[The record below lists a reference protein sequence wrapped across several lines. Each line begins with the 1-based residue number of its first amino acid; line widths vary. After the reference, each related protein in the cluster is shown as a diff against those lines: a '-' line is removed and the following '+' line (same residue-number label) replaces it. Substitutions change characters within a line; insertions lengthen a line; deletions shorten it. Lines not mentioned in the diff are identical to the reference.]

1 MFTKE
6 KKKKQMINSKT
17 WKVIVQYIYFTSSF
31 PKAIYSTSLIIW
43 GQGSILNTN
52 TIVLSSKVGYVSSNE
67 TITSISV
74 HLQ

>member
-31 PKAIYSTSLIIW
+31 PKAIYSTLIIW

-52 TIVLSSKVGYVSSNE
+52 TIVLSSKVGYVSSNG